1 MTRLLGILNV
11 TPDSFSDGG
20 VWEDAAA
27 AIDRG
32 VELHELGADYI
43 DVGGES
49 TRPGAE
55 PIDVDEERRR
65 VLPVVAGLSDRGV
78 PVSIDTMHAEVARAA
93 MDLGARIVNDVSGGL
108 ADPGMAPLI
117 AAREVRYIAMHWR
130 GGADQPVRHDDVV
143 AEVRAELKARV
154 AELLVF
160 GVDPERLIVDPGL
173 GFAKDASHNWA
184 LLGHLGE
191 FAGLGAGVLV
201 GASRKRFVGELL
213 PPDAPMQDRDAPTA
227 IITALAA
234 RSGAW
239 GVRVHDVAASRQAL
253 DVWERW
259 ERGAEPHRAPAA
271 LTAEVGDAT
280 RDAPRPEPAS
290 DPTPGSGH
298 VDPASGP
305 AEASV
310 PSSEPVAAS

>member
-20 VWEDAAA
+20 VWSDPAA

-49 TRPGAE
+49 TRPGST
-55 PIDVDEERRR
+55 PVDSEEERRR
-65 VLPVVAGLSDRGV
+65 VLPVVAGLSDRRI
-78 PVSIDTMHAEVARAA
+78 PVSIDTMHADVARAA
-93 MDLGARIVNDVSGGL
+93 LDLGARLVNDVSGGL
-108 ADPGMAPLI
+108 ADRAMVPLV
-117 AAREVRYIAMHWR
+117 AATGVPYIAMHWR
-130 GGADQPVRHDDVV
+130 GGADAPPRYGDVV
-143 AEVRAELKARV
+143 ADVKAELKARV

-160 GVDPERLIVDPGL
+160 GVEPGRLIVDPGL
-173 GFAKDASHNWA
+173 GFAKKSSHNWA
-184 LLGHLGE
+184 LLGHLEE
-191 FAGLGAGVLV
+191 FTGLGAGVLV
-201 GASRKRFVGELL
+201 GASRKRFLGKVVAA
-213 PPDAPMQDRDAPTA
+213 DASVEDRDAPSA

-259 ERGAEPHRAPAA
+259 RHGSEAGAGRGPAA
-271 LTAEVGDAT
+271 LPAHATPPAVSANATDAVAMG
-280 RDAPRPEPAS
+280 AP
-290 DPTPGSGH
+290 
-298 VDPASGP
+298 
-305 AEASV
+305 
-310 PSSEPVAAS
+310 